1 MPRTTTTRV
10 LRDGLIAG
18 SIGGIVGAAPS
29 TLHAF
34 ATGRDP
40 LEATLAAGTI
50 VLPHE
55 RRRVRLLT
63 AAAVTHSCISI
74 GWGLV
79 LAVGLP
85 QRHPVLLGSVAGLAI
100 AALDLGVVGSR
111 IPQVRRLPL
120 WPQLAD
126 HMVYGAVVGAVL
138 RRRAE
143 GD

>member
-1 MPRTTTTRV
+1 MPTTRV

-18 SIGGIVGAAPS
+18 SIGGVVGAAPS

-55 RRRVRLLT
+55 RRSARLLM
-63 AAAVTHSCISI
+63 AAAVTHGSVSL
-74 GWGLV
+74 GWGIV

-85 QRHPVLLGSVAGLAI
+85 QRHPVFLGSVAGLAI
-100 AALDLGVVGSR
+100 AALDLGLVGRR
-111 IPQVRRLPL
+111 IPRVRRLPL

-138 RRRAE
+138 RRRQQGGSA
-143 GD
+143 

>member
-1 MPRTTTTRV
+1 MSRAITTRV

-18 SIGGIVGAAPS
+18 SIGGVIGAAPS

-63 AAAVTHSCISI
+63 AAAVTHSCISV
-74 GWGLV
+74 GWGSV
-79 LAVGLP
+79 LAIALP
-85 QRHPVLLGSVAGLAI
+85 RRHEMLFGGVAGLAV
-100 AALDLGVVGSR
+100 AALDLGLVGRR
-111 IPQVRRLPL
+111 IPRVRRLPG

-126 HMVYGAVVGAVL
+126 HVVYGAVVGAVL
-138 RRRAE
+138 RRLR
-143 GD
+143 G